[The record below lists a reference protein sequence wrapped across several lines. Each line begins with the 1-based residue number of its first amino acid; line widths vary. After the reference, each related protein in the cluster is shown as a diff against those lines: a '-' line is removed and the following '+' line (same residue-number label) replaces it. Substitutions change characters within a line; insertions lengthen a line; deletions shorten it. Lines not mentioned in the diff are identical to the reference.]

1 MNLLFQTYYATE
13 QDYMLAHD
21 VASSQMNWREDRDK
35 WFSFFEKVRIR
46 KIMFLYIKEMKYYVL
61 VSNESDFY

>member
-1 MNLLFQTYYATE
+1 
-13 QDYMLAHD
+13 MLAHD
-21 VASSQMNWREDRDK
+21 AASSQMNWREDRDK